1 MQSQE
6 SRQSESPNMAIL
18 SSLKHDD
25 IIDCLLQ
32 FIEEKNW
39 HIAND
44 SGCVLNFDQKTWL
57 GDVTNHGRDA
67 FDGFDPNAVVDWR
80 NSHEIAFAL
89 LNLSQAG
96 KKLNAIKFI
105 EDGINDYIGTNLP
118 KFKSHPDYKVYP
130 NYESFK
136 YKNKTYTM
144 TSTIFSSL
152 NNTLNTNTEVPA
164 KTENEMNPN
173 RTFNKEFLDEL
184 NNMQDVCG
192 AKERLLAALNR
203 RQRRK
208 YGRLIKNGKINGIDI
223 RQIHAPG
230 EKLYNQNTGV
240 LDYPNGLQIR
250 ADISTDDKVVF
261 TFGNVITNNQWDK
274 TKDQMIL
281 ILLPEEYQYVD
292 KNTNIRVI
300 YGILDG
306 NHRYKAAVSKLEEFI
321 CAWIVEM
328 NLGEIYEFGNAYCNR
343 DDNVVKPRTN
353 RDMANA
359 LVLTA
364 NDLNSDLYEDLNKIE
379 QDDEKRDSKIK
390 DILEKKLQDDYQ
402 LDMRTIPAVIRIF
415 SDSEGHHYTPDMKPY
430 TAPTI
435 NSWIVA
441 HKKDWTPFRKDIGVG
456 IFRKDNAIFI
466 VFQEKG
472 TNIDAAI
479 MKAAK
484 IRKDH
489 PDLIIHMVAVPD
501 NDAGLQAKD
510 ISKWGQNTKTS
521 FFNHLS
527 IIGEYHKYL
536 QQDDAIVPS
545 FSRIPVSRSLGD
557 FYTEKDSKENLIRII

>member
-1 MQSQE
+1 
-6 SRQSESPNMAIL
+6 MAIL

-39 HIAND
+39 HIANN
-44 SGCVLNFDQKTWL
+44 SGCVLNFDQKRWL
-57 GDVTNHGRDA
+57 DDVTNHGLDA
-67 FDGFDPNAVVDWR
+67 FDTPDPNPVVDWR
-80 NSHEIAFAL
+80 NPQQIAFAL

-96 KKLNAIKFI
+96 KKLNAIKFM

-118 KFKSHPDYKVYP
+118 EFKSHPDYKVYP
-130 NYESFK
+130 NCESFK

-173 RTFNKEFLDEL
+173 RIFNKEFLEEI
-184 NNMQDVCG
+184 NKMQEICG
-192 AKERLLAALNR
+192 AKNRLVSALNR

-208 YGRLIKNGKINGIDI
+208 YGRLIKNGRINGIDI
-223 RQIHAPG
+223 RQIHPPG
-230 EKLYNQNTGV
+230 EKLPNQNTGV

-250 ADISTDDKVVF
+250 KNISTDEDTVF
-261 TFGNVITNNQWDK
+261 KFGNIITNKQWDK
-274 TKDQMIL
+274 TKDQIIL

-292 KNTNIRVI
+292 QKTNIRVI

-306 NHRYKAAVSKLEEFI
+306 NHRFKAAESKLEEFV

-328 NLGEIYEFGNAYCNR
+328 DLGEIYEFGNAYCNR

-353 RDMANA
+353 EDMANA

-364 NDLNSDLYEDLNKIE
+364 NDPNSDLYINLNSIDKEDKE
-379 QDDEKRDSKIK
+379 HDSKVK
-390 DILEKKLQDDYQ
+390 DVLEKKLQVDYQ
-402 LDMRTIPAVIRIF
+402 LDMRTIPAVTRIF
-415 SDSEGHHYTPDMKPY
+415 FDSEGHHYTPDMKPY
-430 TAPTI
+430 TSPTI
-435 NSWIVA
+435 NSWIVGS
-441 HKKDWTPFRKDIGVG
+441 KKDWEPYCKDIGVG
-456 IFRKDNAIFI
+456 IFKKDNAIFI
-466 VFQEKG
+466 VFQHKG
-472 TNIDAAI
+472 DNIDNAI
-479 MKAAK
+479 MKASK
-484 IRKDH
+484 VRKDH
-489 PDLIIHMVAVPD
+489 PDLTIHMVAVPN

-510 ISKWGQNTKTS
+510 LYEWGQKVKTS
-521 FFNHLS
+521 FYS
-527 IIGEYHKYL
+527 RMEIIGEYYNYL
-536 QQDDAIVPS
+536 QQDEAVVPS

-557 FYTEKDSKENLIRII
+557 FNNGGKNLIRII